1 MYVCNICI
9 YNIHIYIYIYIYI
22 YISIYTD
29 TDTILTFSKCL
40 NIQKNVLY

>member
-1 MYVCNICI
+1 MYVKYVYI
-9 YNIHIYIYIYIYI
+9 IYIYIYIY
-22 YISIYTD
+22 IYTD